1 LEAVVLSYTYMLT
14 GTYYQVDFVLGEWS
28 TGVYIKATFDETTN
42 GERFKSHLKGVTEWR
57 NDNPEVVD
65 KICQKLFK
73 RAM

>member
-1 LEAVVLSYTYMLT
+1 M
-14 GTYYQVDFVLGEWS
+14 
-28 TGVYIKATFDETTN
+28 GVYIKANFDETTN
-42 GERFKSHLKGVTEWR
+42 GERFKGHLKGVMEWQ